1 MIDLKEK
8 FGIVFDK
15 LDTSYCES
23 INDGEFIEE
32 CHVLFDES
40 SKQFVT
46 ESGEKLC
53 VHDIHMS
60 KKMNYLCILLRS
72 AEFDFQCFPHFNN
85 YMTYSIA
92 PFLEQQG
99 IRVRDLDLKKR
110 RSRKGAAL

>member
-15 LDTSYCES
+15 VDTSYCG
-23 INDGEFIEE
+23 NMAQAEFVEE
-32 CHVLFDES
+32 CNVMFDES

-53 VHDIHMS
+53 VHDITMS
-60 KKMNYLCILLRS
+60 KKMNYLYIALRS
-72 AEFDFQCFPHFNN
+72 AEFDYECWANFGN
-85 YMTYSIA
+85 YMTHSIA

-110 RSRKGAAL
+110 RSRKGAAS

>member
-23 INDGEFIEE
+23 IFEGEFIEK
-32 CHVLFDES
+32 CSVLFDES

-53 VHDIHMS
+53 VHDIYMS
-60 KKMNYLCILLRS
+60 KKKNYLSIVLRS
-72 AEFDFQCFPHFNN
+72 ARFDYQCWAGFDN
-85 YMTYSIA
+85 YMTHSIA

-110 RSRKGAAL
+110 RSRKGAAS